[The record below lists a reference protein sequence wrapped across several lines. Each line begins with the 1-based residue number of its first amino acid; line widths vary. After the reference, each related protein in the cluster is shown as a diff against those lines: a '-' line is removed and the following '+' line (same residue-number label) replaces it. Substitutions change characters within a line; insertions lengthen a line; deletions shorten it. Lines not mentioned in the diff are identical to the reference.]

1 MHKKTLPNGQGI
13 KVFLIYHVRHLVYL
27 RAEDLYGITR
37 NFHLRCMP
45 ASTTYFDSSQPVLHA
60 SSFCIAVRDCSI
72 PSSFFSALHS
82 VQLVGTLSLSLLGYA
97 TRYCGCIY
105 ASITPCSSVLQVSM
119 QGYTCCPLQ
128 YLCWFSERDF
138 QPCLLRWHFS
148 YAQYL
153 YSLLRL
159 DELRWVATIKL
170 VCYPLSV
177 QRMLRLTY
185 LFYCG
190 PENFLDIQ
198 VV

>member
-27 RAEDLYGITR
+27 RAEGLYGITR

-138 QPCLLRWHFS
+138 QPCLALAPFLRSIF
-148 YAQYL
+148 
-153 YSLLRL
+153 
-159 DELRWVATIKL
+159 I
-170 VCYPLSV
+170 LS
-177 QRMLRLTY
+177 
-185 LFYCG
+185 
-190 PENFLDIQ
+190 PKA
-198 VV
+198 

>member
-119 QGYTCCPLQ
+119 QGYTCCPLL
-128 YLCWFSERDF
+128 YLFWFPEGAFPAVHSMCSF
-138 QPCLLRWHFS
+138 P
-148 YAQYL
+148 
-153 YSLLRL
+153 
-159 DELRWVATIKL
+159 
-170 VCYPLSV
+170 
-177 QRMLRLTY
+177 MLRLYTAPKARTVGWGLA
-185 LFYCG
+185 LFRSSVC
-190 PENFLDIQ
+190 
-198 VV
+198 